1 MRRTSCRREGAVV
14 EPKQNP
20 KEPTELNEQDLLNPL
35 NPLNPVNLE
44 ELNTLDRA
52 TFVETLG
59 WIFEDSP
66 WVAERVWPRRPF
78 ASLEALHQAMID
90 VVQQAN
96 ETEQLALLRAHPD
109 LGTRARISD
118 ASTGEQRGA
127 GLDRLDMA
135 EYERLQ
141 RLNGEYRRRFGFPF
155 LFAIKGSTKED
166 VLTALELRVGRS
178 RDEELAE
185 ALRQVFRIAGFRLED
200 VVRGSSGTTG

>member
-1 MRRTSCRREGAVV
+1 M
-14 EPKQNP
+14 N
-20 KEPTELNEQDLLNPL
+20 LLNPMNPMNLADL
-35 NPLNPVNLE
+35 NAR
-44 ELNTLDRA
+44 DRDG
-52 TFVETLG
+52 FVEALG
-59 WIFEDSP
+59 WIFEASP
-66 WVAERVWPRRPF
+66 WVAERAWAHRPF

-90 VVQQAN
+90 VVQEAS
-96 ETEQLALLRAHPD
+96 EPEQLALLRAHPD

>member
-1 MRRTSCRREGAVV
+1 VDRRRVAHAREPNSA
-14 EPKQNP
+14 NP
-20 KEPTELNEQDLLNPL
+20 KNLMNLMNRMNQMNRMTLAELNAR
-35 NPLNPVNLE
+35 
-44 ELNTLDRA
+44 DRD
-52 TFVETLG
+52 TFVEALG

-66 WVAERVWPRRPF
+66 WVAERAWPRRPF

-96 ETEQLALLRAHPD
+96 ETEQLALLCAHPD

>member
-1 MRRTSCRREGAVV
+1 MDRRRVAHAREPNSA
-14 EPKQNP
+14 NP
-20 KEPTELNEQDLLNPL
+20 KNLMNLMNRMNQMNRMTLAELNAR
-35 NPLNPVNLE
+35 
-44 ELNTLDRA
+44 DRD

-66 WVAERVWPRRPF
+66 WVAERAWPRRPF

-96 ETEQLALLRAHPD
+96 ETEQLALLCAHPD

>member
-1 MRRTSCRREGAVV
+1 MTIA
-14 EPKQNP
+14 
-20 KEPTELNEQDLLNPL
+20 ELNAS
-35 NPLNPVNLE
+35 
-44 ELNTLDRA
+44 DRDA
-52 TFVETLG
+52 FVEALG
-59 WIFEDSP
+59 RIFEDSP
-66 WVAERVWPRRPF
+66 WVAERAWSRRPF
-78 ASLEALHQAMID
+78 ASPEALHQAMID
-90 VVQQAN
+90 VVQQAS
-96 ETEQLALLRAHPD
+96 EAERLALLRAHPD

-127 GLDRLDMA
+127 GLDRLDVA

-166 VLTALELRVGRS
+166 VLTALEARVGRS

-200 VVRGSSGTTG
+200 VLRGSSGTTG

>member
-1 MRRTSCRREGAVV
+1 VDRRRVADARE
-14 EPKQNP
+14 PNSSNP
-20 KEPTELNEQDLLNPL
+20 KNLMNLMNRMNRMNRMTLGELNAR
-35 NPLNPVNLE
+35 
-44 ELNTLDRA
+44 DRA

-127 GLDRLDMA
+127 GLDRLDVA

>member
-1 MRRTSCRREGAVV
+1 MN
-14 EPKQNP
+14 QLNP
-20 KEPTELNEQDLLNPL
+20 MNPMNLGELNAR
-35 NPLNPVNLE
+35 
-44 ELNTLDRA
+44 DRNA
-52 TFVETLG
+52 FVEALG

-66 WVAERVWPRRPF
+66 WVAERAWARRPF
-78 ASLEALHQAMID
+78 VSLEALHQAMID
-90 VVQQAN
+90 VVQQAS
-96 ETEQLALLRAHPD
+96 EPEQLALLRAHPD

-127 GLDRLDMA
+127 GLDRLDEA

-166 VLTALELRVGRS
+166 VLTALEARVGRS

-200 VVRGSSGTTG
+200 ALRGSSGTTG

>member
-1 MRRTSCRREGAVV
+1 
-14 EPKQNP
+14 
-20 KEPTELNEQDLLNPL
+20 
-35 NPLNPVNLE
+35 VNLE

-52 TFVETLG
+52 TFVEALG

-127 GLDRLDMA
+127 GLDRLDVA